1 MFRYVHKMSYS
12 MLFLWILFENDEATI
27 MNFNDNEEVKYVQQI
42 KEFNNAVELNLLM
55 YKYREILP
63 EIKNKVA
70 LNI

>member
-1 MFRYVHKMSYS
+1 MSYS
-12 MLFLWILFENDEATI
+12 MLFLWILFEKDEATI

>member
-1 MFRYVHKMSYS
+1 MSYS

>member
-1 MFRYVHKMSYS
+1 

-27 MNFNDNEEVKYVQQI
+27 INFNDNEEVKYVQQI

>member
-1 MFRYVHKMSYS
+1 MSYS

-42 KEFNNAVELNLLM
+42 KEFNNAMELNLLM